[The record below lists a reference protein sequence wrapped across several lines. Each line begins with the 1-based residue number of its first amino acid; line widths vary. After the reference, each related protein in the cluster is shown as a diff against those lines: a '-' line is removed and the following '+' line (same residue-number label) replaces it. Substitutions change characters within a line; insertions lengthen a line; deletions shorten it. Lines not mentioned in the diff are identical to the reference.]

1 MPKADC
7 QKCGLPVPL
16 PLLTEHIKTCDVIDD
31 IVIEERETDMQECPV
46 CTQIFPTDFIEAHA
60 SACGE
65 SASAGNEEMHAS
77 TISEEEAA
85 IPGTSGGD
93 RDRDGGWFTIAD
105 PAKAI
110 AQCVENHLSLHKEEN
125 PLQLSMDIR
134 SSPTEQDMALIS
146 FYKPPNVEWG
156 RPLNCRLEA
165 NADETRLFEGEPGHL
180 VPSAS
185 HFLVESDLF
194 MVAGRMLGHSFLH
207 GGPSLSGLSPAVVHV
222 LLGGSPETAT
232 LTLEDCPD
240 LDIREII
247 RLLGG
252 ESTLSEKDA
261 ASVQE
266 LAYAWDLPSITETN
280 RRWIFE
286 KLLIHAVIGRV
297 TRQIKQLRRGLKET
311 PMWTVLTQRPDTVD
325 RLLPKEGSGNINP
338 EVLLQRITWPRED
351 DEDADYSVATICCIT
366 GYLRQFIAHAT
377 PTELTDL
384 VKFWTGWEILPR
396 SLSVEV
402 VTGRYPT
409 ASTWFEALR
418 VPGHYKD
425 YTSFKTAVLASI
437 SSCQTGFGLV

>member
-1 MPKADC
+1 
-7 QKCGLPVPL
+7 
-16 PLLTEHIKTCDVIDD
+16 
-31 IVIEERETDMQECPV
+31 
-46 CTQIFPTDFIEAHA
+46 
-60 SACGE
+60 
-65 SASAGNEEMHAS
+65 
-77 TISEEEAA
+77 
-85 IPGTSGGD
+85 
-93 RDRDGGWFTIAD
+93 
-105 PAKAI
+105 
-110 AQCVENHLSLHKEEN
+110 
-125 PLQLSMDIR
+125 
-134 SSPTEQDMALIS
+134 
-146 FYKPPNVEWG
+146 
-156 RPLNCRLEA
+156 
-165 NADETRLFEGEPGHL
+165 
-180 VPSAS
+180 
-185 HFLVESDLF
+185 

-240 LDIREII
+240 LDIREMI

-338 EVLLQRITWPRED
+338 EVLLQRITWPCED

-366 GYLRQFIAHAT
+366 GYLRQFIAH
-377 PTELTDL
+377 
-384 VKFWTGWEILPR
+384 
-396 SLSVEV
+396 
-402 VTGRYPT
+402 GRFT
-409 ASTWFEALR
+409 QC
-418 VPGHYKD
+418 
-425 YTSFKTAVLASI
+425 I
-437 SSCQTGFGLV
+437 